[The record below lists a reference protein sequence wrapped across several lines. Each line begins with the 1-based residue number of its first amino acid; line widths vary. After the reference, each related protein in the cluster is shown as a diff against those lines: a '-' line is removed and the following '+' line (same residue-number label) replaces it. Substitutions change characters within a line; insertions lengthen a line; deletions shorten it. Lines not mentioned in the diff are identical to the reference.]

1 MEAINLLQFEKE
13 AKQIQTTIQ
22 SWVSGRIMPVLGSGI
37 SLNLMNNQCILVI
50 DHRALCN
57 WQLILYHRFLFFALH
72 LPLNNFYLWL
82 IVKEIMIC
90 MRNKYEECI
99 YFWFKMFFKKT
110 FRFVGCIFRFVIYVN
125 CVSCGFGV
133 QIMKTLRQ

>member
-1 MEAINLLQFEKE
+1 
-13 AKQIQTTIQ
+13 
-22 SWVSGRIMPVLGSGI
+22 MPVLGSGV

-72 LPLNNFYLWL
+72 LPLSNFYLWL
-82 IVKEIMIC
+82 TVKEIMIC

-133 QIMKTLRQ
+133 QIHENTQAIRIVPDRQFSILILQSASTLK